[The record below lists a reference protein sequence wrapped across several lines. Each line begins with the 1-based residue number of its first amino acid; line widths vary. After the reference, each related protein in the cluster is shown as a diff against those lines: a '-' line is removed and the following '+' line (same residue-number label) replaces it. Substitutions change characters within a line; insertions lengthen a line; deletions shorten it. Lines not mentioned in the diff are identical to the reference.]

1 MEISMNEL
9 HGDIVAVK
17 ELMEKCLN
25 EIESFTEKPNK
36 AKSLRIRKLTTEIGK
51 QSKFLRAT
59 LIELD
64 KEGY

>member
-1 MEISMNEL
+1 MVEC
-9 HGDIVAVK
+9 GDLTAVK
-17 ELMEKCLN
+17 ELMETCLK

-36 AKSLRIRKLTTEIGK
+36 AKSLRIRKLTTQIGN

-64 KEGY
+64 KAGY